1 MYNSSYVQAQT
12 TVTGTGAS
20 AWQDTLSQ
28 PPQRGI
34 NCNILV
40 NGVIGNPDVLFV
52 IETTNDPTAT
62 TGLRNNQDPQG
73 PVNVPCQ
80 RNVVVMP
87 TLGQDFRYWRL
98 RWLFN
103 EQDPGEG
110 SGNSSSLSSQTFNSS
125 SSGGSAA
132 ISFFAS
138 IAPSVHG

>member
-1 MYNSSYVQAQT
+1 MFNSSYVQAQT

-28 PPQRGI
+28 PPTIGL
-34 NCNILV
+34 NCAVVV
-40 NGVIGNPDVLFV
+40 NAVIGNPDVLFI

-62 TGLRNNQDPQG
+62 TGLRNMTDPQG
-73 PVNVPCQ
+73 PVNVPSQ
-80 RNVVVMP
+80 RNIRVMP
-87 TLGQDFRYWRL
+87 TLGQDFKYWRL
-98 RWLFN
+98 KWLFN